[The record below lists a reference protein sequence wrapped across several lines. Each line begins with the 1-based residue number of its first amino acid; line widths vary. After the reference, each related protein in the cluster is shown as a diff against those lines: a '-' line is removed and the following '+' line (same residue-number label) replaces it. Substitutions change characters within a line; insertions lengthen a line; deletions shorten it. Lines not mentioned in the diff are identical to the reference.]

1 MNDYMRLGRWKME
14 QHEKSLNEWGGGGGV
29 KADFYVS
36 ARNQKFMGFSFER
49 NIHKRVVVSRL
60 DFWQ

>member
-1 MNDYMRLGRWKME
+1 ME

-60 DFWQ
+60 DF